1 MNHTLPALDFLPS
14 GSSIQAIRP
23 LGQGNINDT
32 YEVLSSG
39 PAIVLQRLNH
49 SIFTD
54 PEGVMQNIDKVC
66 RHVNARQSGIT
77 TPLPLL
83 TASGQN
89 LLCDESGNYW
99 RAFPMVEN
107 IYTPDAVQSGPEA
120 YEVAKGY
127 GTFSRALLDF
137 PAAELRETLPG
148 FHDTLRRWDAYQE
161 ILDADPA
168 GRRADCQIEI
178 EAIAA
183 MLPLFQKIQSLKQ
196 SGALPVR
203 VTHNDTKSGNVLMDK
218 TRGKAVAVIDLD
230 TVMPGTILSDYG
242 DLVRT
247 AASNQYEDDPDTHAM
262 QLRLDI
268 LQNLRSGFLQP
279 LEDVLQPAERQNLD
293 AGALWMVGEQA
304 LRFFSDYLAGD
315 RYYKI
320 HYPGH
325 NLVRARNQIRLYQL
339 LEHHLNGF

>member
-1 MNHTLPALDFLPS
+1 
-14 GSSIQAIRP
+14 
-23 LGQGNINDT
+23 
-32 YEVLSSG
+32 
-39 PAIVLQRLNH
+39 
-49 SIFTD
+49 
-54 PEGVMQNIDKVC
+54 
-66 RHVNARQSGIT
+66 
-77 TPLPLL
+77 
-83 TASGQN
+83 
-89 LLCDESGNYW
+89 
-99 RAFPMVEN
+99 
-107 IYTPDAVQSGPEA
+107 
-120 YEVAKGY
+120 
-127 GTFSRALLDF
+127 
-137 PAAELRETLPG
+137 
-148 FHDTLRRWDAYQE
+148 
-161 ILDADPA
+161 
-168 GRRADCQIEI
+168 
-178 EAIAA
+178 
-183 MLPLFQKIQSLKQ
+183 
-196 SGALPVR
+196 
-203 VTHNDTKSGNVLMDK
+203 MDK